1 MQDTSTDLLSLLSA
15 DIRLLG
21 NLLGKVIREQHGEAA
36 FELVEQVRAAAKA
49 RRKGDE
55 QAEAELRT
63 MIERLDLGSLRVL
76 SKAFSNYFQLINIA
90 EDQQRIRVLRAREAK
105 GGLPD
110 SISAA
115 IATLKQAGIDAAGM
129 RAILNH
135 LSVRLVVTAHPS
147 EAKRKEILIKL
158 RHITQM
164 LGNQD
169 GKTLLPREQRALEFS
184 LTEEIEEMWQ
194 TRPNRAARPTVADEV
209 DFGLYF
215 ITSVIMDVT
224 LDVYASL
231 RDVLET
237 HYPAEDWSSLP
248 PILQFA
254 SWIGGD
260 RDGNP
265 NVTADVTL
273 ETLTTLRAAARAV
286 YLEEIAFL
294 REHLTQSLDEVNV
307 SPDLLAWVQE
317 SGFPTRAHDEVYRLA
332 MGLIGDKLNTD
343 SYRTHLDLLADLR
356 LVSDSLMENR
366 GQYVAGGVLYRLME
380 KVRLFGLHLVPLDVR
395 EDARLFRS
403 ALDELLRAYNQVENY
418 TALPESEKQALLNA
432 ELNAKRP
439 LFPLEPAFSDTT
451 NRVINTWRMVAKAH
465 RRYGTAVIDSVIASM
480 STAPSDILTMLLYAR
495 EVGVSASVDLV
506 PLFETIDDLE
516 RAPQIMEALFNNPL
530 YMEHLRGRGMRQQI
544 MLGYSDS
551 NKDGGYL
558 SSNWSLYTA
567 QQALSELCARYE
579 VDLELFHGRGGSIGR
594 GGGPTN
600 RAILSQPPGVM
611 RGRIK
616 ITEQGEVIA
625 YRYANAHIAYRHL
638 EQVMHAVLTAVG
650 SPNQPEVRPEW
661 RAAMAQLAKSGENAY
676 RRFVYET
683 PGFLDYWYQ
692 ATPINEL
699 ARLPIGSRPA
709 KRAKGGFETVRAIP
723 WMFSWMQSRA
733 IIPSWF
739 GIGTALDSF
748 CVSGGGG
755 LDLLRTM
762 YREWTFFQ
770 ALVENVELDLAKADM
785 GIAALYADLVSDE
798 RLRDD
803 IFQTM
808 RGEHARAKAQICAI
822 LQQDDL
828 LEHSPV
834 MQRSIERRNPYV
846 DPLNFIQVAVLRELR
861 ALPAGT
867 ERHDALLNAV
877 LATVNGIAAGMKTTG

>member
-1 MQDTSTDLLSLLSA
+1 MQETPNDLSNLLSA

-21 NLLGKVIREQHGEAA
+21 NLLGNVIREQHNDAA
-36 FELVEQVRAAAKA
+36 FDLVEKVRQAAKA
-49 RRKGDE
+49 RRRGD
-55 QAEAELRT
+55 QTAAAELRT
-63 MIERLDLGSLRVL
+63 TIENLDLDSLRVL
-76 SKAFSNYFQLINIA
+76 SKAFTNYFQLINIA
-90 EDQQRIRVLRAREAK
+90 EDQQRIRVLRQREAK
-105 GGLPD
+105 GALPE
-110 SISAA
+110 SIETA
-115 IATLKQAGIDAAGM
+115 IVDLKKAGIDAAAM
-129 RAILNH
+129 RTILNK

-147 EAKRKEILIKL
+147 EAKRKEVLIKL
-158 RHITQM
+158 RHIAET
-164 LGNQD
+164 LGD
-169 GKTLLPREQRALEFS
+169 MEGKTLLPRETRVLEQTF
-184 LTEEIEEMWQ
+184 TEEIEEMWQ

-215 ITSVIMDVT
+215 ITSAVMDVA
-224 LDVYASL
+224 LDIYADL
-231 RDVLET
+231 RAVLET

-248 PILQFA
+248 PILQFG

-273 ETLTTLRAAARAV
+273 ETLITLRAAARAV
-286 YLEEIAFL
+286 YLDEIAYL
-294 REHLTQSLDEVNV
+294 RQHLTHSLDEVEV
-307 SPDLLAWVQE
+307 SSELLEWVQE
-317 SGFPTRAHDEVYRLA
+317 GGFPTRSHDEVYRQA
-332 MGLIGDKLNTD
+332 MSLIWDRLNGDL
-343 SYRTHLDLLADLR
+343 YRTHIDLLVDLR
-356 LVSDSLMENR
+356 RVSDSLLENR
-366 GQYVAGGVLYRLME
+366 GEHVARGTLYRLME
-380 KVRLFGLHLVPLDVR
+380 KVRLFGLHLLPLDVR

-403 ALDELLRAYNQVENY
+403 ALDELLRAYNQHEAY
-418 TALPESEKQALLNA
+418 GALPEAEKQALLNR
-432 ELNAKRP
+432 EITSMRP
-439 LFPLEPAFSDTT
+439 LFPLEPAFSETT
-451 NRVINTWRMVAKAH
+451 NRVIATWRMVAKAH
-465 RRYGTAVIDSVIASM
+465 RLYGINVTDSVIASM

-495 EVGVSASVDLV
+495 EVGISASVDLV

-516 RAPQIMEALFNNPL
+516 RAPQIMETLFNNPF
-530 YMEHLRGRGMRQQI
+530 YMEHLKMRGMRQQI

-558 SSNWSLYTA
+558 SSNWSLYVA
-567 QQALSELCARYE
+567 QQSLSEICAAYA

-625 YRYANAHIAYRHL
+625 YRYSNAHIGYRHL
-638 EQVMHAVLTAVG
+638 QQVIHAVLTAVG
-650 SPNQPEVRPEW
+650 SPTHPEVRPEW
-661 RAAMAQLAKSGENAY
+661 RQAMAALSKTGENSY
-676 RRFVYET
+676 RKFVYET

-709 KRAKGGFETVRAIP
+709 KRAKGGFENVRAIP

-739 GIGTALDSF
+739 GVGTALETF
-748 CVSGGGG
+748 CNSDQGG
-755 LDLLRTM
+755 LELLQTM
-762 YREWTFFQ
+762 YRDWSFFQ

-785 GIAALYADLVSDE
+785 GIAELYAALVTDS
-798 RLRDD
+798 RLRDE
-803 IFQTM
+803 IFASM
-808 RGEHARAKAQICAI
+808 RAEHARACLQICAI
-822 LQQDDL
+822 MGETEL

-846 DPLNFIQVAVLRELR
+846 DPLNYIQVAVLRELR
-861 ALPAGT
+861 SIPPGT
-867 ERHDALLNAV
+867 ERHEALLNAV